1 MQPPGAS
8 LTFPC
13 PLVTAN
19 DDEASLWVTLRQAHI
34 EHFLAGVSQK
44 VAKLLHCSERRVR
57 AKGSGVMMS
66 AAWAL
71 PVRLRNSS
79 RTRDRGFVLRSD
91 SCDHRSN
98 GLRIRRSLD
107 RKGFSSWRGSD
118 DKLWGER
125 DPGLDRTCDKAMGF
139 DAVHGFA
146 GGLEFSVAPEG
157 DAGSDRHSSDLVLPR
172 DVLEQAFGFAFVSNR
187 GQAPGLS
194 KRQECQHHAGIE
206 RTDEKLF
213 GRPVV
218 KFAFELRRAANDDVR
233 FSHGREHTAPRGT
246 PGGSGLV
253 VKGLVRSLLL
263 HKNLQASR
271 C

>member
-1 MQPPGAS
+1 MSLVGGFTAISEVGQRAGPYSRSFAGGCRGEGRRLQTSCTARTSSSSRRSMQPPDAS

-13 PLVTAN
+13 PLVAAN

-146 GGLEFSVAPEG
+146 
-157 DAGSDRHSSDLVLPR
+157 
-172 DVLEQAFGFAFVSNR
+172 
-187 GQAPGLS
+187 
-194 KRQECQHHAGIE
+194 
-206 RTDEKLF
+206 
-213 GRPVV
+213 
-218 KFAFELRRAANDDVR
+218 
-233 FSHGREHTAPRGT
+233 
-246 PGGSGLV
+246 
-253 VKGLVRSLLL
+253 
-263 HKNLQASR
+263 
-271 C
+271 